1 MSMYNEEHGHISYEC
16 SALIEE
22 LKADIEMFGNI
33 DMWAF
38 IKKTLDIFI
47 IVDYAFIDEEEIK
60 LTDAEIEEGIQVV
73 KMKANEILTM
83 LEEQNS
89 FI

>member
-1 MSMYNEEHGHISYEC
+1 MYNEEHGHISYEC
-16 SALIEE
+16 SGLIEE
-22 LKADIEMFGNI
+22 LKVDIEMFGNI

-38 IKKTLDIFI
+38 IKKALDVFV
-47 IVDYAFIDEEEIK
+47 IVDYAFVDEEERIT
-60 LTDAEIEEGIQVV
+60 LTDTEIEEGIQVV

-89 FI
+89 II